1 MAHTTRDKAKLTA
14 RVKRLRGQVEA
25 IERGLENEVGCVEI
39 LQLVASV
46 RGAINGLMGE
56 LIEDHIRE
64 HVVDPAHEPDPAKAE
79 GARDLIE
86 VLRTYMK

>member
-25 IERGLENEVGCVEI
+25 IERGLENDVGCAEI

-64 HVVDPAHEPDPAKAE
+64 HVIDPAREPDQAKAE
-79 GARDLIE
+79 GARELIE
-86 VLRTYMK
+86 VLRAYLK